1 MERTGSVDM
10 KKKIVII
17 SSIFVLFVI
26 SASAFLFAVDKKPF
40 EDLQASE
47 VASAS
52 VLLLPPN
59 ESIEIDNIDTLVGML
74 NNIELSSRTIGHKVS
89 GGQSCVFT
97 ITKTDGNTQE
107 INVFGSYVIIDG
119 VGYKGTYLP
128 CEELNQ
134 YANSLLE

>member
-1 MERTGSVDM
+1 M

-74 NNIELSSRTIGHKVS
+74 NNIELLSRTIGHRWTILCLYDNKNRWKYT
-89 GGQSCVFT
+89 GNQCVWF
-97 ITKTDGNTQE
+97 ICYHRWSW
-107 INVFGSYVIIDG
+107 I
-119 VGYKGTYLP
+119 
-128 CEELNQ
+128 
-134 YANSLLE
+134 